1 MIRGIHV
8 HVQRMCNVAGTFNN
22 QTLQQEVAD
31 CVACLGG
38 HYCDAPGLSE
48 PAGMCLGII
57 RVQATR
63 VFMSVVM

>member
-1 MIRGIHV
+1 MYNKMYDI
-8 HVQRMCNVAGTFNN
+8 AGTFNN

-48 PAGMCLGII
+48 PAGMCLGMTQ
-57 RVQATR
+57 VQASR
-63 VFMSVVM
+63 ISMSIIM